1 MAVKINSVLVY
12 ESLYGTTVNW
22 TLANVGDEIV
32 VETNFTVS
40 TFSIASTDS
49 PFILNNRDGF
59 YQVGVIT
66 GGDFREFRVGD
77 TVQINNYQTGTS
89 YGAYTILEKID
100 DGTIRLN
107 ADIPALTPATNN
119 EAPDCVISVT
129 IPITALYYQWNFIEN
144 NEGVSFL
151 SKTDGSEQIAV
162 RTGLNAA
169 GGGTNL
175 PMTLLG
181 NLDYQF
187 DTITVNEVSLTTTTV
202 YESRFV
208 IIHRTRVTPIM
219 LAQQWDDILSGIKP
233 DYFENQNCLKHIMR
247 IEARYTAAD
256 PNRIQE
262 LLKED
267 ILGNSGWFNE
277 NFNTNLTNYFYD
289 TLSYNSGA
297 NKLKLVTSVQTFTFK
312 IKNTA
317 NSPFASGSTKVRIN
331 LIKAPNDE
339 SEYIGKNR
347 TLRQNFVW
355 EYADLTVATSPT
367 PVNGQAYGNANLQ
380 SLKNVIAT
388 RNSATEITISGEIEF
403 GTGAKTIFEESAE
416 PRYLIFVSVMDH
428 TKTGAASDRVTL
440 LIDKAPFFYET
451 QFPNF
456 LKVDAELIPHY
467 INNLTDAYNGTL
479 PKYEE
484 DELVGVLEAEIRES
498 AETSGLSKQFI
509 RFTGKVVARN
519 SVSGAEF
526 TLEQKNFNVANTPYV
541 GQYQL
546 INVSQALPYHIPT
559 AEIRKFM
566 KIETGITGSNPLYT
580 FYYPYFNRW
589 EYWAALQGVNAAFFS
604 FTEPNNGFNHEWI
617 NYDTL
622 ANWNIFFV
630 AEVVVKIGATINTYT
645 DEVQYVIK
653 PRNEAAVSVT
663 ANIKTYDPDT
673 LTELVDLSSKRYI
686 LGYKPTLIKA
696 EFTTTSGTFDTVFDS
711 VNMGI
716 EIFEEGGILGKRRMS
731 SKFASDSDTWFIS
744 LLANGKT
751 KLTYSVGDTV
761 CTAEVLLD
769 NTQLNLNKSKYKLT
783 GRLYDDTAGNNYLVD
798 KEVYLIK
805 DNPIVEETEVITDK
819 LLDCCSDYVWRVF
832 GNTANTSDE
841 LKNDKNSFIWNFDND
856 VIDTAATIEIT
867 IWKNGS
873 LLTDITDDSYGKLY
887 AYDFFR
893 NSDNRSFVGYLINW
907 GIVLN
912 THGAGLYHLQL
923 EVNTIFGSQIILKT
937 DTYCVKQYSEAL
949 ADKTVRLEYYINGII
964 GDSKTDELTT
974 DYGTIN
980 WYNSHRFD
988 GYFSFEKSRFE
999 KDYIRYENGLDEKV
1013 TDEQFP
1019 EYVLDLK
1026 PIPAPKHNI
1035 LRTDIL
1041 QADKILITDY
1051 NTRNFDKYY
1060 QKSVQV
1066 ISEYAPNILYLKT
1079 KLAPV
1084 KLNFKPA
1091 INNLKRFRS

>member
-49 PFILNNRDGF
+49 PFILNNRDG
-59 YQVGVIT
+59 YLPIGSTIWIT
-66 GGDFREFRVGD
+66 GGDFREFRQGD
-77 TVQINNYQTGTS
+77 TIQIANYVTGTLT
-89 YGAYTILEKID
+89 GTTTIVEKLD
-100 DGTIRLN
+100 DGAIRIASNVGSWTANQLGTQ
-107 ADIPALTPATNN
+107 D
-119 EAPDCVISVT
+119 VISVT

-208 IIHRTRVTPIM
+208 ISHRTRVTPIM

-277 NFNTNLTNYFYD
+277 SFNTNLTNYFYD

-297 NKLKLVTSVQTFTFK
+297 NKLKLVTTVQTFTFK
-312 IKNTA
+312 VKNTV
-317 NSPFASGSTKVRIN
+317 NSPFVSGSTKVRIN
-331 LIKAPNDE
+331 IIKAPNDE

-367 PVNGQAYGNANLQ
+367 PVNGQAFGNANLQ

-388 RNSATEITISGEIEF
+388 RNSATEITISGQIEF
-403 GTGAKTIFEESAE
+403 GTGAKNIFEESAE

-467 INNLTDAYNGTL
+467 INNLTDSYDGTL

-526 TLEQKNFNVANTPYV
+526 ILEQKNFNVANTPYV

-589 EYWAALQGVNAAFFS
+589 EYWTALQGVNAAFFS

-645 DEVQYVIK
+645 DDVQYVIK
-653 PRNEAAVSVT
+653 PRNESALSVT

-696 EFTTTSGTFDTVFDS
+696 QFTTTSGTFDTVFDS

-731 SKFASDSDTWFIS
+731 SKWESDADTWFIS
-744 LLANGKT
+744 LLANRKT
-751 KLTYSVGDTV
+751 KLTYSAGNTV

-769 NTQLNLNKSKYKLT
+769 HTQLNINKAKYKLT
-783 GRLYDDTAGNNYLVD
+783 ARIYDDVTANNYLVD

-805 DNPIVEETEVITDK
+805 DNPITESTEVVTDK
-819 LLDCCSDYVWRVF
+819 LIDCCSDYVWRVF
-832 GNTANTSDE
+832 GNVGDTDDE
-841 LKNDKNSFIWNFDND
+841 LKNDRNTFIWNFDFD
-856 VIDTAATIEIT
+856 VIDTNTPEIT
-867 IWKNGS
+867 LWKNGQ
-873 LLTDITDDSYGKLY
+873 LIDDLDDNSFGILY
-887 AYDFFR
+887 PYNFFK
-893 NSDNRSFVGYLINW
+893 NVDNRSFVGYEVNW
-907 GIVLN
+907 GRVFN
-912 THGAGLYHLQL
+912 TYSSGVYHVQL
-923 EVNTIFGSQIILKT
+923 EIETIFGQTIIQKS
-937 DTYCVKQYSEAL
+937 DSFCVKQYSEDL
-949 ADKTVRLEYYINGII
+949 ADKTVRIEYYLNGII
-964 GDSKTDELTT
+964 GNSNFDELTT
-974 DYGTIN
+974 NYGELN
-980 WYNSHRFD
+980 LYNSHRFD
-988 GYFSFEKSRFE
+988 GYFSFEKSRYE

-1026 PIPAPKHNI
+1026 PIPAFKHNI

-1041 QADKILITDY
+1041 QADKILVTDY

-1079 KLAPV
+1079 KLAPI